1 MPWERPSA
9 RVAEL
14 MRLGIETQLTG
25 AEGEFF
31 DSVDSASLAEHHPD
45 VAEDPT
51 LLASL
56 RRVNRATIMHWAEAN
71 LRDPGREVPAYGG
84 PEVQA
89 LVRDLVRRGF
99 DAQAIEP
106 YRAAQNAAWQ
116 VWMNIAFSLTDDA
129 AELQELLQV
138 SARSIFSYVDAN
150 MASTVELVLRER
162 EELLR
167 GTNADR
173 LETLTLILDGAPLQL
188 PRAERRL
195 GWAFDRT
202 HVAAI
207 IWSDRPEVEQEDL
220 ERVAAEVARAIRAG
234 GVLTVEASGG
244 SVWLWGAVDG
254 GADEDLTGLEALLGE
269 LPHVRV
275 ALGSPASGIDGFR
288 RSHADAY
295 AAQRLI
301 ARLGSPARIA
311 RFEELRVVAA
321 VTQDEGRARE
331 LVADALGELEHGPK
345 VVLETLRTYLRTGL
359 NASRAAELLHAHR
372 NTIVARLAK
381 AEDLLPR
388 PLGESILDVHVA
400 LEILHWRGEEE

>member
-1 MPWERPSA
+1 
-9 RVAEL
+9 
-14 MRLGIETQLTG
+14 MRLGIDRQLAG

-31 DSVDSASLAEHHPD
+31 DSIDSASLAEHHPD

-89 LVRDLVRRGF
+89 LVRDLVRRGL

-116 VWMNIAFSLTDDA
+116 AWMNIAFSLTDDA

-138 SARSIFSYVDAN
+138 SARSIFTYVDAN
-150 MASTVELVLRER
+150 MASTVQLVLRER

-195 GWAFDRT
+195 GWIFDRT

-207 IWSDRPEVEQEDL
+207 IWSDLPEVEPRDL
-220 ERVAAEVARAIRAG
+220 ERVAAEVARGLGTSSA
-234 GVLTVEASGG
+234 LTVEASAE
-244 SVWLWGAVDG
+244 SMWLWGAVSGDPE
-254 GADEDLTGLEALLGE
+254 EDLSGLEALLGE
-269 LPHVRV
+269 LPQIRV
-275 ALGSPASGIDGFR
+275 AIGSRGSGVEGFR

-295 AAQRLI
+295 AAQRLV
-301 ARLGSPARIA
+301 ARLDSPARIA
-311 RFEELRVVAA
+311 RFDELRVVAA

-331 LVADALGELEHGPK
+331 LVADVLGELEHGPR
-345 VVLETLRTYLRTGL
+345 VLRETLRTYLRCGL

-381 AEDLLPR
+381 AEELLPR
-388 PLGESILDVHVA
+388 PLDEAVLDVHVA
-400 LEILHWRGEEE
+400 LEIVRWRGAEE